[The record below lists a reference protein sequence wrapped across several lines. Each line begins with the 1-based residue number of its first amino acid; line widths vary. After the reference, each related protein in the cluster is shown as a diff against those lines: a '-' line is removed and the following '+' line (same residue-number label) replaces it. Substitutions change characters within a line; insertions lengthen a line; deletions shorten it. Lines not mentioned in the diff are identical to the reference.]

1 MVSLRLSLCLSAL
14 VSTASLAVAGSTWNA
29 FDDFWSKGAK
39 FPGPTTPNTWSY
51 GSAPN
56 GQATAASS
64 FSPFAENNLEVEI
77 PTGGPLF
84 KHANPGASEPCVAR
98 ANAAWYPGAPPMP
111 PYLFVHPGESS
122 SAIVR
127 WQAPQGGTY
136 KIRATFL
143 ASGES
148 GAKEVG
154 VVQYKESGA
163 STELMKPA
171 LIDSQNPQ
179 IKQAEYEG
187 SVKLEAGEFV
197 AFRVGNGGDG
207 HASDA
212 VGLEAVISAE
222 E

>member
-1 MVSLRLSLCLSAL
+1 MFSRIFAAAVSVLIA
-14 VSTASLAVAGSTWNA
+14 TAVLAQAGPSWNA
-29 FDDFWSKGAK
+29 FDDFWCKGAD
-39 FPGPTTPNTWSY
+39 FPGPTASNTWTY
-51 GSAPN
+51 GSAP
-56 GQATAASS
+56 GVPPAFTA
-64 FSPFAENNLEVEI
+64 FTENNIQVDI

-84 KHANPGASEPCVAR
+84 KHANTGSPEPCVAR

-127 WQAPQGGTY
+127 WQAPQAGTY

-148 GAKEVG
+148 GVKEVG
-154 VVQYKESGA
+154 VVQYKESGG
-163 STELMKPA
+163 STALMEPA

-197 AFRVGNGGDG
+197 AFHVGNGGDG

-212 VGLEAVISAE
+212 VGLEASITAE